1 MTTRGFSDRD
11 IHLALDSELP
21 ADDRQGFDRWLDAH
35 PDMQALAQR
44 FAEDREQLKAGL
56 DTILDEQVPERL
68 NRIVAATDTAGG
80 ALAIRKHVWRYA
92 AAAAL
97 FAFGGL
103 AGYFAA
109 PQLSSNTPALI
120 QLADSAIDAHNIY
133 ANEKLHVVEVAADQR
148 DHLQGWLSKRVGV
161 KLVAPDLKN
170 QGFELIGGRLLPS
183 GKKTAAQFMYQDAT
197 GNRVSLYLTR
207 DQTGAD
213 TGYRVLEANGSRA
226 IYWLDGGYGCVV
238 AGAAPEKLLSAIAD
252 ATYSQLLAGDK
263 S

>member
-1 MTTRGFSDRD
+1 MTTRGYSERD
-11 IHLALDSELP
+11 IHLALDGELP

-35 PDMQALAQR
+35 PDMRALEQR
-44 FAEDREQLKAGL
+44 FTDNREQLKAGL
-56 DTILDEQVPERL
+56 DPILDEPVPERL
-68 NRIVAATDTAGG
+68 SRLVAASDKMPASGNRV
-80 ALAIRKHVWRYA
+80 LRYA
-92 AAAAL
+92 AAAAAL
-97 FAFGGL
+97 LAVGGL

-109 PQLSSNTPALI
+109 PRLNSNTPALV
-120 QLADSAIDAHNIY
+120 QMADSAIDAHNIY
-133 ANEKLHVVEVAADQR
+133 SNEKLHVVEVGADQR

-161 KLVAPDLKN
+161 KLIAPDLKN

-197 GNRVSLYLTR
+197 GNRVSLYVTR
-207 DQTGAD
+207 DETGAD
-213 TGYRVLEANGSRA
+213 TGYRVLEENGSRA
-226 IYWLDGGYGCVV
+226 IYWLDGGYGCAV

>member
-1 MTTRGFSDRD
+1 MTTRGYSDRD
-11 IHLALDSELP
+11 IHLALDGELP
-21 ADDRQGFDRWLDAH
+21 ADDRQGFDRWLEAH
-35 PDMQALAQR
+35 PDMRALAQR
-44 FAEDREQLKAGL
+44 FTEDREQLKAEL
-56 DTILDEQVPERL
+56 DSILDEQVPERL
-68 NRIVAATDTAGG
+68 SRIIAARDGMPAHRNRI
-80 ALAIRKHVWRYA
+80 WRYA

-97 FAFGGL
+97 LAVGGV

-109 PQLSSNTPALI
+109 PRLNANTPALI
-120 QLADSAIDAHNIY
+120 QMADSAIDAHNIY
-133 ANEKLHVVEVAADQR
+133 SNEKLHVVEVGADQR

-161 KLVAPDLKN
+161 KLIAPDLKN

-197 GNRVSLYLTR
+197 GNRVSLYVTR
-207 DQTGAD
+207 DETGAD
-213 TGYRVLEANGSRA
+213 TGYRMLEENGSRA
-226 IYWLDGGYGCVV
+226 IYWLDGGYGCAV

>member
-1 MTTRGFSDRD
+1 MTTRGFSERD
-11 IHLALDSELP
+11 IHLALDGELP
-21 ADDRQGFDRWLDAH
+21 PDDRVGFDRWLDAH

-44 FAEDREQLKAGL
+44 FGDNREQLKAGL
-56 DTILDEQVPERL
+56 DPILDEPVPERL
-68 NRIVAATDTAGG
+68 SRMVEASNTGSARGSH
-80 ALAIRKHVWRYA
+80 LWRYA

-97 FAFGGL
+97 FALGGL

-109 PQLSSNTPALI
+109 PQLSSNTPALV
-120 QLADSAIDAHNIY
+120 QMADSAIDAHNIY
-133 ANEKLHVVEVAADQR
+133 SNEKLHVVEVGADQR

-183 GKKTAAQFMYQDAT
+183 GRKTAAQFMYQDAT
-197 GNRVSLYLTR
+197 GNRVSLYVTR
-207 DQTGAD
+207 DETGAD
-213 TGYRVLEANGSRA
+213 TGYRVLEWNGSRA
-226 IYWLDGGYGCVV
+226 IYWLDGGYGCAV

-263 S
+263 G

>member
-1 MTTRGFSDRD
+1 MTTRGYSERD
-11 IHLALDSELP
+11 IHLALDGELP
-21 ADDRQGFDRWLDAH
+21 PDDRQGFERWLEAH
-35 PDMQALAQR
+35 PDMKALAQR
-44 FAEDREQLKAGL
+44 YEDDREQLKAGL
-56 DTILDEQVPERL
+56 EPILDERPPERL
-68 NRIVAATDTAGG
+68 ARVVSSGSSAPFRGNRY
-80 ALAIRKHVWRYA
+80 WRYA

-97 FAFGGL
+97 FVVGGL
-103 AGYFAA
+103 SGYLIA
-109 PQLSSNTPALI
+109 PQLTSNTPAI
-120 QLADSAIDAHNIY
+120 VQLADRAIDAHNIY
-133 ANEKLHVVEVAADQR
+133 SNEKLHVVEVAADQR

-197 GNRVSLYLTR
+197 GNRVSLYVTR
-207 DQTGAD
+207 DETGAD
-213 TGYRVLEANGSRA
+213 TGYRVLEENGSRA
-226 IYWLDGGYGCVV
+226 IYWLDGGYGCAV